1 MPHQRGPCTVGGLG
15 FADHADIL
23 PEDEFLVFAK
33 FRVGRA
39 RDGADA
45 LERIGGTGFG
55 QAFIDK
61 AFRAV
66 GIERGPAFVH
76 DTDQSAGFG
85 KVIKVVFCRVDG
97 NGRLRFCGIRWCPAP
112 DKIRIRVGGERRS
125 FSERVFSS
133 AGCTRFGNQQKFA
146 RPGWRFGIPAGASLQ
161 QRPCV

>member
-66 GIERGPAFVH
+66 GIERGPALVH

-85 KVIKVVFCRVDG
+85 KVIKVVF
-97 NGRLRFCGIRWCPAP
+97 L
-112 DKIRIRVGGERRS
+112 
-125 FSERVFSS
+125 
-133 AGCTRFGNQQKFA
+133 
-146 RPGWRFGIPAGASLQ
+146 
-161 QRPCV
+161 PC